1 MVVSVVPLLLDGH
14 RHLLGV
20 DVGDGEAA
28 CGVACGLGVVVGK
41 RILLDGIGDLRAI
54 RIILG
59 KVGKRSDPVPGGI
72 KGERLSG
79 VGAVGQKVHGNG
91 GGGGADPLLLDRYRH
106 LFGVGVGDRETCGG
120 VAGGLGVV
128 VGDCVLL
135 DSVGDLGAA
144 VLVLREVRERARPV
158 VGLIQGERLSGVGA
172 VGQKVHG
179 DGSRLGPDPG
189 LGDLDLSGGRSV
201 LVGDRLG
208 ACDVGGSGGVALDG
222 ILLDGIDDLGAVIFV
237 LGQVREAVLP
247 AVGLVQ
253 GHRLAGIDPVG
264 EQVHGDGSHLGPDP
278 GLGDTDL
285 GGLLRCTVLGDED
298 MAFGVV
304 GLHLELAGGKGVAVL
319 VGEGEVVLII
329 TGGSLGLHEAILA
342 GGKLGELD
350 LSRLGGRAAAEVRP
364 RTAVLLL
371 EGDLGTLECLALGA
385 DFDELRLEGGQFHVA
400 DEAVERGLAC
410 CGLSLAVVCH
420 SRVVGDRRVL
430 ERHRIVHRD
439 VEQPRRDGTL
449 DGVGLTKG
457 LLEKGD
463 ELVAVGCLVEPLGD
477 SRIGGILRI
486 GRPDGGVFGARG
498 IEAADIRDE
507 TVVRAVL
514 VNTPLH
520 GLQARLER
528 IVSRIGSVVGGDLG
542 EGVGESL
549 DQAGSRGVRVLKRG
563 REGDI
568 ETRAETRDRLVA
580 EVVLDVDVLL
590 ELTSSVGAAIELVE
604 RVRVDAQTPLD
615 HLVRLCGRPLLELIA
630 CVDVERVALEVGVLL
645 DIAHRRLARLDLI
658 LRVLDDIRLEDDARV
673 EVEGADNGKAVS
685 IGVEL
690 DLDLAVGGHAPLA
703 DDLLDTAGGTFEFR
717 PAGGTVDTVGGELA
731 RKFREIEGDRI
742 AIVDLHGGT
751 GIDTDGQPHTELRV
765 GLDGVGGG
773 VVTLLVVDLEVGGP
787 GIRGQ
792 VCRKHRLR
800 REHKRGH
807 HHKQHSKRIRKHR
820 VKLMRA
826 YLHPG
831 GIVGASG
838 G

>member
-1 MVVSVVPLLLDGH
+1 M
-14 RHLLGV
+14 
-20 DVGDGEAA
+20 
-28 CGVACGLGVVVGK
+28 
-41 RILLDGIGDLRAI
+41 
-54 RIILG
+54 
-59 KVGKRSDPVPGGI
+59 
-72 KGERLSG
+72 G
-79 VGAVGQKVHGNG
+79 VG
-91 GGGGADPLLLDRYRH
+91 L
-106 LFGVGVGDRETCGG
+106 
-120 VAGGLGVV
+120 VV
-128 VGDCVLL
+128 L
-135 DSVGDLGAA
+135 
-144 VLVLREVRERARPV
+144 EQVREGARPV
-158 VGLIQGERLSGVGA
+158 VGLVQGE
-172 VGQKVHG
+172 
-179 DGSRLGPDPG
+179 
-189 LGDLDLSGGRSV
+189 
-201 LVGDRLG
+201 
-208 ACDVGGSGGVALDG
+208 
-222 ILLDGIDDLGAVIFV
+222 
-237 LGQVREAVLP
+237 
-247 AVGLVQ
+247 
-253 GHRLAGIDPVG
+253 RLAGIDPVG
-264 EQVHGDGSHLGPDP
+264 QKMHRHRCRLGTDPCLGDLHLGD
-278 GLGDTDL
+278 
-285 GGLLRCTVLGDED
+285 LLRYTVLGDED
-298 MAFGVV
+298 MAFGIV
-304 GLHLELAGGKGVAVL
+304 GLHLELTGGEGVAVL

-329 TGGSLGLHEAILA
+329 TGGSLGLHEAVLA
-342 GGKLGELD
+342 GGKLGELH
-350 LSRLGGRAAAEVRP
+350 LPCLRGRTTAEVRP
-364 RTAVLLL
+364 RATVLLL
-371 EGDLGTLECLALGA
+371 EGDLGILECLALGA
-385 DFDELRLEGGQFHVA
+385 DLDELCLEGGELHIA
-400 DEAVERGLAC
+400 DEAVKCSLTGLGNRLTIVSHGRIVAH
-410 CGLSLAVVCH
+410 G
-420 SRVVGDRRVL
+420 RVL
-430 ERHRIVHRD
+430 EGHRIVHRD
-439 VEQPRRDGTL
+439 VEKPRRDGTL

-463 ELVAVGCLVEPLGD
+463 ELVAVGFLVEPLGD
-477 SRIGGILRI
+477 GRIGGILRI

-615 HLVRLCGRPLLELIA
+615 HLVRLGGRPLAELIA

>member
-1 MVVSVVPLLLDGH
+1 M
-14 RHLLGV
+14 
-20 DVGDGEAA
+20 
-28 CGVACGLGVVVGK
+28 
-41 RILLDGIGDLRAI
+41 
-54 RIILG
+54 
-59 KVGKRSDPVPGGI
+59 
-72 KGERLSG
+72 
-79 VGAVGQKVHGNG
+79 
-91 GGGGADPLLLDRYRH
+91 
-106 LFGVGVGDRETCGG
+106 
-120 VAGGLGVV
+120 
-128 VGDCVLL
+128 
-135 DSVGDLGAA
+135 
-144 VLVLREVRERARPV
+144 
-158 VGLIQGERLSGVGA
+158 
-172 VGQKVHG
+172 
-179 DGSRLGPDPG
+179 
-189 LGDLDLSGGRSV
+189 
-201 LVGDRLG
+201 
-208 ACDVGGSGGVALDG
+208 
-222 ILLDGIDDLGAVIFV
+222 
-237 LGQVREAVLP
+237 
-247 AVGLVQ
+247 
-253 GHRLAGIDPVG
+253 
-264 EQVHGDGSHLGPDP
+264 
-278 GLGDTDL
+278 
-285 GGLLRCTVLGDED
+285 
-298 MAFGVV
+298 
-304 GLHLELAGGKGVAVL
+304 
-319 VGEGEVVLII
+319 
-329 TGGSLGLHEAILA
+329 
-342 GGKLGELD
+342 
-350 LSRLGGRAAAEVRP
+350 
-364 RTAVLLL
+364 
-371 EGDLGTLECLALGA
+371 
-385 DFDELRLEGGQFHVA
+385 
-400 DEAVERGLAC
+400 
-410 CGLSLAVVCH
+410 
-420 SRVVGDRRVL
+420 
-430 ERHRIVHRD
+430 
-439 VEQPRRDGTL
+439 
-449 DGVGLTKG
+449 
-457 LLEKGD
+457 
-463 ELVAVGCLVEPLGD
+463 
-477 SRIGGILRI
+477 
-486 GRPDGGVFGARG
+486 
-498 IEAADIRDE
+498 
-507 TVVRAVL
+507 
-514 VNTPLH
+514 
-520 GLQARLER
+520 
-528 IVSRIGSVVGGDLG
+528 
-542 EGVGESL
+542 
-549 DQAGSRGVRVLKRG
+549 RVLKRG

>member
-1 MVVSVVPLLLDGH
+1 M
-14 RHLLGV
+14 
-20 DVGDGEAA
+20 
-28 CGVACGLGVVVGK
+28 
-41 RILLDGIGDLRAI
+41 
-54 RIILG
+54 
-59 KVGKRSDPVPGGI
+59 
-72 KGERLSG
+72 
-79 VGAVGQKVHGNG
+79 
-91 GGGGADPLLLDRYRH
+91 
-106 LFGVGVGDRETCGG
+106 
-120 VAGGLGVV
+120 
-128 VGDCVLL
+128 
-135 DSVGDLGAA
+135 
-144 VLVLREVRERARPV
+144 
-158 VGLIQGERLSGVGA
+158 
-172 VGQKVHG
+172 HG

-264 EQVHGDGSHLGPDP
+264 EQVHGDGGGTLAVLVVAVIPLLLDRDAHLLGVGVGDGEAACGVPGGRTVIVRDRVLLHGVGDLVGVGLVVLEQVREGARPVVGLVQGERLAGIDPVGQEVHGDGSHLGPDP

-364 RTAVLLL
+364 RTTVLLL